1 MIVSVPRQK
10 SEKSKIDDLK
20 KLNNKLSEFIETA
33 ARKDSAAEEEIKKSK
48 EDFYTKYSYLKPECE
63 KSVIEHI
70 CDGVQSAA
78 EWCKEHWKLMV
89 TIAIVIVS
97 VAVLLIPGVGPI
109 IAGACWG
116 AILGACIGGVSG
128 GLESVANGGSFL
140 EGFEDGALLGAI
152 SGAIGGAAF
161 AGLGQLGAVAGKG
174 IKCMSGFGKFI
185 KGTASVTKV
194 ISTAMGGFDTIALV
208 DKAFGNGDIA
218 TLNAKLHESKAYNIF
233 QTGVTATAV
242 FTGGMTTTMKCFVA
256 GTLVLTASGLVAI
269 ENIKPGDMVYAAD
282 AETLEVSTKQ
292 VLETYIRETSS
303 LVHLTINGEN
313 IISTYDHPYYVK
325 DKGFVSAEALWIGAE
340 LIDKNGNVVLVE
352 QLYRENLGDESVKV
366 YNFQVDDYH
375 TYFVSEY
382 CILVHNAGDLYSRP
396 SGYRK
401 GVRDKT
407 WNEAKASSPDGVVR
421 DPKTGRPIDF
431 NEPWDMGHK
440 PGYEFRK
447 HKISAK
453 QRGISRKQFLDE
465 HNDYTHYRPEL
476 PSSNR
481 SHTCED
487 LTDFYLGD

>member
-1 MIVSVPRQK
+1 
-10 SEKSKIDDLK
+10 
-20 KLNNKLSEFIETA
+20 
-33 ARKDSAAEEEIKKSK
+33 
-48 EDFYTKYSYLKPECE
+48 
-63 KSVIEHI
+63 
-70 CDGVQSAA
+70 
-78 EWCKEHWKLMV
+78 
-89 TIAIVIVS
+89 
-97 VAVLLIPGVGPI
+97 
-109 IAGACWG
+109 
-116 AILGACIGGVSG
+116 
-128 GLESVANGGSFL
+128 
-140 EGFEDGALLGAI
+140 
-152 SGAIGGAAF
+152 
-161 AGLGQLGAVAGKG
+161 
-174 IKCMSGFGKFI
+174 
-185 KGTASVTKV
+185 
-194 ISTAMGGFDTIALV
+194 
-208 DKAFGNGDIA
+208 
-218 TLNAKLHESKAYNIF
+218 
-233 QTGVTATAV
+233 
-242 FTGGMTTTMKCFVA
+242 MKCFVA

-440 PGYEFRK
+440 TGYEFRK

-453 QRGISRKQFLDE
+453 QRGISRKRFLDE

-487 LTDFYLGD
+487 LTDFYLGDQCEF

>member
-1 MIVSVPRQK
+1 
-10 SEKSKIDDLK
+10 
-20 KLNNKLSEFIETA
+20 
-33 ARKDSAAEEEIKKSK
+33 
-48 EDFYTKYSYLKPECE
+48 
-63 KSVIEHI
+63 
-70 CDGVQSAA
+70 
-78 EWCKEHWKLMV
+78 
-89 TIAIVIVS
+89 
-97 VAVLLIPGVGPI
+97 
-109 IAGACWG
+109 
-116 AILGACIGGVSG
+116 
-128 GLESVANGGSFL
+128 
-140 EGFEDGALLGAI
+140 
-152 SGAIGGAAF
+152 
-161 AGLGQLGAVAGKG
+161 
-174 IKCMSGFGKFI
+174 
-185 KGTASVTKV
+185 
-194 ISTAMGGFDTIALV
+194 
-208 DKAFGNGDIA
+208 
-218 TLNAKLHESKAYNIF
+218 
-233 QTGVTATAV
+233 
-242 FTGGMTTTMKCFVA
+242 
-256 GTLVLTASGLVAI
+256 
-269 ENIKPGDMVYAAD
+269 
-282 AETLEVSTKQ
+282 
-292 VLETYIRETSS
+292 
-303 LVHLTINGEN
+303 
-313 IISTYDHPYYVK
+313 
-325 DKGFVSAEALWIGAE
+325 
-340 LIDKNGNVVLVE
+340 VE